1 MKYVLR
7 ELLRLFVCL
16 FVWLFVWL
24 VALLFSVLKDSKI
37 SKIRLNINSAS
48 VAVNTSIAA
57 KNCDLSF
64 VFIHCSFDSLDVFAC
79 ASLCFLCWLLCARL
93 KAHVLEIQCRFL
105 SCLTVDESFN
115 KMKCAAGAGTN
126 TRITPARAMAH
137 VIDKKLLSEL
147 NHFSEISK
155 EDGDG
160 KRYGPLPGDVFKPSL
175 RVKKLPEGERALKLG
190 NLVGQDAAT
199 WWSPQATSLFKPLA
213 QKLVARE
220 CYLRGML
227 RQTKYAWLSQLATNN
242 MMLRRKGT
250 FAPWFIVIGNVLGCL
265 TKCWQ
270 AHFDLAHGFGVRRNG
285 R

>member
-1 MKYVLR
+1 M
-7 ELLRLFVCL
+7 FS
-16 FVWLFVWL
+16 L
-24 VALLFSVLKDSKI
+24 VVIILY
-37 SKIRLNINSAS
+37 
-48 VAVNTSIAA
+48 
-57 KNCDLSF
+57 
-64 VFIHCSFDSLDVFAC
+64 
-79 ASLCFLCWLLCARL
+79 ARL
-93 KAHVLEIQCRFL
+93 KAHVLERQRRFL

-115 KMKCAAGAGTN
+115 KMKCAAGGGTN

-147 NHFSEISK
+147 NHYSEISK

-175 RVKKLPEGERALKLG
+175 RVKKLPEAERALKLG
-190 NLVGQDAAT
+190 TLVGQDAAT
-199 WWSPQATSLFKPLA
+199 WWSPQASSVFKPLA

-250 FAPWFIVIGNVLGCL
+250 TAPWFLVIGNVLGCL

-270 AHFDLAHGFGVRRNG
+270 VYFDLATGFGVRRNG
-285 R
+285 RQLFVCFNQGIVSCRLCVRVLCFQLFHSLIILFIAFYFWLTLYIPSPHLIAFDFVVVLINSLINFTKKVLNGFL

>member
-1 MKYVLR
+1 MFS
-7 ELLRLFVCL
+7 LLVIILY
-16 FVWLFVWL
+16 
-24 VALLFSVLKDSKI
+24 
-37 SKIRLNINSAS
+37 
-48 VAVNTSIAA
+48 
-57 KNCDLSF
+57 
-64 VFIHCSFDSLDVFAC
+64 
-79 ASLCFLCWLLCARL
+79 ARL
-93 KAHVLEIQCRFL
+93 KAHVLERQRRFL

-115 KMKCAAGAGTN
+115 KMKCAAGGGTN

-147 NHFSEISK
+147 NHYSEISK

-175 RVKKLPEGERALKLG
+175 RVKKLPEAERALKLG
-190 NLVGQDAAT
+190 TLVGQDAAT
-199 WWSPQATSLFKPLA
+199 WWSPQASSVFKPLA

-250 FAPWFIVIGNVLGCL
+250 TAPWFLVIGNVLGCL

-270 AHFDLAHGFGVRRNG
+270 VHFAHGFGVRRNG
-285 R
+285 RQFVRVLQSGDRFMSFVRPRSLLSIVSFIDYSIH